1 MHRADKSSVSGSW
14 LRRLGRTGKS
24 HTGIVHQSKPTM
36 VRRAARRLID
46 AGNGDARGAV
56 AAAAKVKRLNLALQ
70 GGGAHGAFTWG
81 VLDRLLEDGRV
92 EFASVSGTSAG
103 AMNAVILAG
112 GMMETG
118 AAGARAK
125 LEEFWRAVSET
136 ARTYSPGR
144 PHPFDPRPAPDSA
157 TSLMWLDLMT
167 RMVSPYQFNPLDFN
181 PLREVLLGAVDFKRL
196 RQESPIA
203 LHIAATEVASGKVR
217 IFETREISVE
227 AVLASACLPQ
237 LHQAV
242 KIGRNHY
249 WDGGYSAN
257 PPLLPLLRAG
267 RAEDTLIVQI
277 DPTKDPELPTS
288 APAIIARLNRIAFN
302 GPLRREVEMIEQIRH
317 VASEGFA
324 VGGTLRRRV
333 KAHRFHHIAAGDL
346 SRDQGRGSRLNPDLK
361 MLYRLRDRGRTAAD
375 AWLKRHYHAIGR
387 DSTVDLAA
395 RFL

>member
-1 MHRADKSSVSGSW
+1 MHRTGKLAASGSW
-14 LRRLGRTGKS
+14 LRRLARSHTTRTG
-24 HTGIVHQSKPTM
+24 TLRG
-36 VRRAARRLID
+36 AARRMLD
-46 AGNGDARGAV
+46 DGNDNATSAAGP
-56 AAAAKVKRLNLALQ
+56 AAAKISRLNAALQ

-92 EFASVSGTSAG
+92 DFASVSGTSAG
-103 AMNAVILAG
+103 AMNAVILAS
-112 GMMETG
+112 GMMDGG
-118 AAGARAK
+118 ATGARAK
-125 LEEFWRAVSET
+125 LEAFWLAVSST
-136 ARTYSPGR
+136 ARTYNPGR
-144 PHPFDPRPAPDSA
+144 PHPLDPRPAPDS
-157 TSLMWLDLMT
+157 TTGLMMLDLLT

-181 PLREVLLGAVDFKRL
+181 PLREVLLGTVDFKRL
-196 RQESPIA
+196 RRSSPIA

-277 DPTKDPELPTS
+277 DPTTDRELPTS
-288 APAIIARLNRIAFN
+288 AQAIIARLNRMAFN
-302 GPLRREVEMIEQIRH
+302 GPLRREVELIVHIRH

-324 VGGTLRRRV
+324 IGGTLRRRV
-333 KAHRFHHIAAGDL
+333 KGHRFHHIAAGDL
-346 SRDQGRGSRLNPDLK
+346 SRDLGGASRLNPDMKL
-361 MLYRLRDRGRTAAD
+361 LYRLRDRGRAAAD
-375 AWLKRHYHAIGR
+375 IWLKRHYQAVGR
-387 DSTVDLAA
+387 ESTVDLAA
-395 RFL
+395 QFL